1 MKILIA
7 GAGSIGT
14 ILGAY
19 LSKHHDVSL
28 LRKISSSK
36 TSSIK
41 IIGIDDFTFDPK
53 IYTKTNIQN
62 QNFDLIFITTQ
73 AQQTDDLCSDLI
85 NSLLNMSNSI
95 IINLQNG
102 LNTYR
107 KIQNYFPNNKLITGT
122 VWWSATQINLKKT
135 LYHRKDKTFLG
146 IPPNSFANKQD
157 LENIFKILSKNFEV
171 IISNNIVKEIRTKL
185 ILNVVSPPL
194 ALTKQPYPGG
204 LNDINIKNIVHA
216 LFDEAIEISQ
226 LIGWDLD
233 LETNSQLNNFHKSLT
248 NKNTFD
254 TSNHEYV
261 HKVSTQISMEKY
273 GGQGSNIDELL
284 SWMQNHG
291 SLIADEIILLTKQQ
305 NKKYAP
311 IDSTIFKQIL
321 NSNSYAI
328 CQF

>member
-1 MKILIA
+1 MKVLIA

-14 ILGAY
+14 TLGAY

-28 LRKISSSK
+28 LRKIQSS
-36 TSSIK
+36 TRSSIK
-41 IIGIDDFTFDPK
+41 IIGIDEFTFDPR

-62 QNFDLIFITTQ
+62 QSFDLIFITAQ
-73 AQQTDDLCSDLI
+73 AQQTDHLCTDLI
-85 NSLLNMSNSI
+85 NSSLNMTNSI

-102 LNTYR
+102 LDTYR
-107 KIQNYFPNNKLITGT
+107 KIQNHFPNNKLITGT

-157 LENIFKILSKNFEV
+157 LDNISKILSKNFEV
-171 IISNNIVKEIRTKL
+171 IISNDIVKEIRTKL

-194 ALTKQPYPGG
+194 ALTKKPYPSG
-204 LNDINIKNIVHA
+204 LNDINIKNIVHS
-216 LFDEAIEISQ
+216 LFDEALEISQ

-233 LETNSQLNNFHKSLT
+233 LETNSQLNNFHKMLVS
-248 NKNTFD
+248 NDVFD
-254 TSNHEYV
+254 ISKHAYP

-305 NKKYAP
+305 NKNYAP
-311 IDSTIFKQIL
+311 IYSTIFKQIL
-321 NSNSYAI
+321 NSNSYAL

>member
-1 MKILIA
+1 MKVLIA

-14 ILGAY
+14 TLGAY

-28 LRKISSSK
+28 LRKIPSS
-36 TSSIK
+36 TRSSIK
-41 IIGIDDFTFDPK
+41 IIGIDEFTFDPR

-62 QNFDLIFITTQ
+62 QSFDLIFITAQ
-73 AQQTDDLCSDLI
+73 AQQTDHLCTDLI
-85 NSLLNMSNSI
+85 NSSLNMTNSI

-102 LNTYR
+102 LDTYR

-122 VWWSATQINLKKT
+122 VWWSATQINHKKT

-146 IPPNSFANKQD
+146 IPPNSIANKQD
-157 LENIFKILSKNFEV
+157 LDNISKILSKNFEV
-171 IISNNIVKEIRTKL
+171 IISNDIVKEIRTKL

-194 ALTKQPYPGG
+194 ALTKQPYPSG

-216 LFDEAIEISQ
+216 LFDEALEISQ

-233 LETNSQLNNFHKSLT
+233 LETNSQLNNFHKMLVS
-248 NKNTFD
+248 NDVFD
-254 TSNHEYV
+254 TSKHEYV

-273 GGQGSNIDELL
+273 GGQGSNIDELF

-305 NKKYAP
+305 NKNYAP